1 VEELLLLAAIDP
13 EPGVRAAAVSS
24 LGWQEPIALEKVRTG
39 LGRARKD
46 ADAGVRFAARAAL
59 ARLGERASL
68 DIFRKG
74 LASEDPQQA
83 LLSIQA
89 VAEENL
95 TLLWPDVDA
104 RADAP
109 DAIVAHHAREA
120 LALLSE
126 EATRPHHG

>member
-1 VEELLLLAAIDP
+1 MA
-13 EPGVRAAAVSS
+13 
-24 LGWQEPIALEKVRTG
+24 K
-39 LGRARKD
+39 ARKD
-46 ADAGVRFAARAAL
+46 ADPSVRFAARAAL

-74 LASEDPQQA
+74 LGSQDPQQA

-104 RADAP
+104 RADAS

-126 EATRPHHG
+126 EAMPPHTT